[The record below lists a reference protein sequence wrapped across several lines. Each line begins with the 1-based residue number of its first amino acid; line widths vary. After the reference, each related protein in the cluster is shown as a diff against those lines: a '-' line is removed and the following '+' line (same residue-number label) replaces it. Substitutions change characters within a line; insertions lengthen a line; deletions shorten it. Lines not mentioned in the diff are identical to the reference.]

1 MDFYGFL
8 WISMDFYG
16 FLGYFSHD
24 FPQAAGCACWSW
36 WKLSNACGRGWRIRG
51 AGSRCGTPRRGG
63 DPPGIPK
70 KIPRGWW
77 EMDDQHEFW
86 KVFLEITWDWSQKR
100 RCLPDFTTKFWDTK
114 KRSSFRNNWD
124 LSRKHWWMR
133 MVDPVDPWRRCAI
146 FLNVPPATG
155 KRSIKKHG
163 NFRFPSFYGIVLLGF
178 CCWIL
183 IDVFPL
189 PCLIPNELSIWNAE
203 KHAGQFF

>member
-1 MDFYGFL
+1 MRVL
-8 WISMDFYG
+8 E
-16 FLGYFSHD
+16 LVEVEQRLRARLAH
-24 FPQAAGCACWSW
+24 P
-36 WKLSNACGRGWRIRG
+36 RGWITLRNTETGRW
-51 AGSRCGTPRRGG
+51 SPR
-63 DPPGIPK
+63 DPQ

-146 FLNVPPATG
+146 FFNVPPATG

>member
-1 MDFYGFL
+1 MFFL
-8 WISMDFYG
+8 GISMDFYG

-36 WKLSNACGRGWRIRG
+36 WKLSTPAG
-51 AGSRCGTPRRGG
+51 AAGASAGLDHAAEHRDGEVIPQGSPKN
-63 DPPGIPK
+63 PPGMVRNGWSTRVLEGFFRNHMGLIP
-70 KIPRGWW
+70 
-77 EMDDQHEFW
+77 
-86 KVFLEITWDWSQKR
+86 KR

-146 FLNVPPATG
+146 FFNVPPATG

>member
-1 MDFYGFL
+1 
-8 WISMDFYG
+8 MDFYG

-36 WKLSNACGRGWRIRG
+36 WKLSNACGRGWRIRR
-51 AGSRCGTPRRGG
+51 AGSRCEHRDGEVIPQGSPKNPQKH
-63 DPPGIPK
+63 PPGMVRNGWSTLVLEGFFRNHMGLIPK
-70 KIPRGWW
+70 E
-77 EMDDQHEFW
+77 EMFAGFHHS
-86 KVFLEITWDWSQKR
+86 VLR
-100 RCLPDFTTKFWDTK
+100 Y
-114 KRSSFRNNWD
+114 NWD
-124 LSRKHWWMR
+124 LSCKHWWMR

-146 FLNVPPATG
+146 FFNVPPATG

-163 NFRFPSFYGIVLLGF
+163 NFRFPSFYGIVLLSF